1 MKLSAGFSQFWP
13 SVAIFVCYGISFTL
27 LPVIMRVIDL
37 SVTYAVWSG
46 LGTFGTSL
54 IGFWY
59 FGEKAT
65 GLKVGGIGVIL
76 VGVVMLKWAE
86 GMDEKGGVEAGET
99 GVGEEGL

>member
-1 MKLSAGFSQFWP
+1 
-13 SVAIFVCYGISFTL
+13 
-27 LPVIMRVIDL
+27 MRVIDL

-59 FGEKAT
+59 FGERAT
-65 GLKVGGIGVIL
+65 ALKVGGIAVIL

-86 GMDEKGGVEAGET
+86 GMDEKGSEAGAAGGGGDE
-99 GVGEEGL
+99 EEGAGL